1 MRINTQKGIAPIAAV
16 IIALLIIGGGGNGI
30 KKAAGNKKEKRV
42 KQEQGE
48 QEEKQKEEKM
58 SEKKEDEKKAE
69 VKPDM
74 KKETGANYTAAG
86 FVPKT
91 ITIKKGET
99 VVFENKTGKS
109 ASVASNVHPTHLL
122 YPEFDQYNTEQR
134 GNTVFRF
141 SFEKA
146 GIWNYHDHLT
156 PTMTGTVI
164 VE

>member
-16 IIALLIIGGGGNGI
+16 IIALLIIGGGGYGI

-74 KKETGANYTAAG
+74 KKETGVNYTAAG

-122 YPEFDQYNTEQR
+122 YPEFDQYKTDQR
-134 GNTVFRF
+134 GKDEFRF
-141 SFEKA
+141 SFEKV
-146 GIWNYHDHLT
+146 GTWNYHDHLNSN
-156 PTMTGTVI
+156 MTGTVI